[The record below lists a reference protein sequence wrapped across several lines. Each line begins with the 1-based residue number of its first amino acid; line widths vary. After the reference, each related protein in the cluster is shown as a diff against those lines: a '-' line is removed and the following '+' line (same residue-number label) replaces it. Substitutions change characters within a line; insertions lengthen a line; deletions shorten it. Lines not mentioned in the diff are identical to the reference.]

1 MVDDDDENDDENHS
15 NQENLNLSKV
25 VKQNSHKIGLL
36 ESSQQ
41 EIIYQ
46 LRLLIEKLRKQTLQN
61 DDGVHSSNQNKTN
74 PEKPITH

>member
-46 LRLLIEKLRKQTLQN
+46 LWLFIEKLRK
-61 DDGVHSSNQNKTN
+61 
-74 PEKPITH
+74 